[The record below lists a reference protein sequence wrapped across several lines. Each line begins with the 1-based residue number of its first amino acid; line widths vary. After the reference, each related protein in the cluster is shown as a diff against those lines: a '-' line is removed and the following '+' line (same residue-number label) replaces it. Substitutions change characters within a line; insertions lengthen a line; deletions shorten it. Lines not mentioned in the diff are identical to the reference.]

1 MESFEKV
8 FLGASAIV
16 LVVFLCALGYSTA
29 GMSIHLPS
37 EAGEIYCTATQKLRK
52 VLRKTPPF
60 DNPGVREVAPGKY
73 EAVVIGQ
80 TWAFT
85 PDEIDLP
92 AGSDVTFI
100 ATSADVVHGFL
111 IPGTRVN
118 MMLIPGEISKFNYRF
133 RKPGEYML
141 ICHEYCGRLHHTMS
155 SKVIVK

>member
-73 EAVVIGQ
+73 EAVIIGQ

-118 MMLIPGEISKFNYRF
+118 MMLIPGKSPNSTTASASRAN
-133 RKPGEYML
+133 
-141 ICHEYCGRLHHTMS
+141 ICSFAMS
-155 SKVIVK
+155 TAAVCIIRCPAK